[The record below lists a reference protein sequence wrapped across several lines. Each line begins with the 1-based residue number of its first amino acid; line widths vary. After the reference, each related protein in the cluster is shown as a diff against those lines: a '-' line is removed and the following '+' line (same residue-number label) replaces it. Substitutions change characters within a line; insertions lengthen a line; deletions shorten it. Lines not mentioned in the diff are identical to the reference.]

1 MPTLHYVEADE
12 VAMDLP
18 FDESLVIL
26 DVRKPTEYA
35 DGHVKGALNMPL
47 SELNDPLN
55 MSAIEDD
62 QNVYIHCGTGY
73 RSVIA
78 ASLLKKEGIHNI
90 RNVVGGW
97 DELKQQKNIPTEKDS
112 SVLN

>member
-1 MPTLHYVEADE
+1 MYHIVFRLLYLLSL
-12 VAMDLP
+12 LP
-18 FDESLVIL
+18 LKVLYLLSDFAYFIL
-26 DVRKPTEYA
+26 YRIAGYRKKIVFQNLSIAFPHKTE
-35 DGHVKGALNMPL
+35 H
-47 SELNDPLN
+47 
-55 MSAIEDD
+55 D